1 VIRKFLLIYFSLA
14 QAIVFSQDN
23 DSDGVLDSFDNC
35 PSIAN
40 PNQEDSDA
48 TRGTSIISQGKSVSG
63 DCGNSPNCWG
73 PPGRVVDGSWLENN
87 GTYWVGLVSSGASEI
102 TIDLG
107 AVYDIS
113 KISMRN
119 GDDGNSKNAAV
130 GSYQFQFSTNN
141 STWTTV
147 TSSAFTA
154 AWQVHD
160 HYYNQNER
168 YARYVRL
175 KAWRLPGKGSP
186 CVEEIRVY
194 KWDTDGYGD
203 ACDNC
208 PTIKNSSQLDTDGDG
223 YGDACDDCPNDA
235 TDWVDTDNDGVC
247 DNADEFPNDGTEWV
261 DADGDGYGDN
271 NDDAF
276 PSDPTEWLDTD
287 SDGVGNNT
295 DTDDDGDGVSDAQET
310 ISGTDPLN
318 SSSYPINMSA
328 VSAAPML
335 AYTATGSGLTP
346 VPTLTYGGSSLVYNT
361 HFTLTYENNVSAG
374 TGTVIVEGIGPNYYG
389 TRTLNFQIVELV
401 PPSADI
407 VPTSTQNFP
416 ISIIDSEYEL
426 IGYDSNK
433 NYKVIVKVLGNAS
446 AQVKINTTSGL
457 SFDTGYNSWQVNT
470 NGSVVFIGKPA
481 NIADALNSITLNT
494 TSVVNGQIKLQVF
507 ITGQVT
513 NTFFNPNNGHLYR
526 FQNGNISWT
535 AAASAASNSAYEGE
549 SGYFATITSSSEQN
563 FLFNNVNATD
573 VWIGLSDR
581 ITEGTYKWEQGPE
594 AGQTPSYTPWAS
606 GEPNNYGDEDY
617 IVTKYTG
624 TTNTVANAWNDF
636 PNTNSYIN
644 GYIIEY
650 GTWSDPMNL
659 TFEATQKSQVIYS
672 QVPQGI
678 TVTTSDASTSE
689 DGNTASVSVVLDITP
704 TADVILPVSSSNTDE
719 ATLDVA
725 QLTFTTSNWD
735 TPQIVTITGQDDADL
750 DGAVSYVF
758 ITGDPSSSDVR
769 YNALTDT
776 DIDDLT
782 FTNLDNEVDTDGDG
796 ISDEAEGSGNTPPT
810 DSDGDGVPDY
820 LEDNTSDED
829 GDGIPDHQDPDND
842 SDGDGIS
849 NVEETT
855 AGTDPFDATDTPT
868 DTDGDGIPDVNE
880 GSGNT
885 PPTDSDG
892 DGVPDY
898 LEDNTSDEDGD
909 GIPDHQDPDNDSDGD
924 GVYNSNDAFP
934 LDSSE
939 DTDTDEDG
947 TGDNADLDDD
957 GDGVSDADEA
967 AIGSDPLLID
977 TDGDG
982 IPDGDED
989 YDGDGLLNKQES
1001 DPTLNVIT
1009 DSNSNNVSDLKEDS
1023 VAPTAPVV
1031 SRASGGVVA
1040 GTAEAGSTVTV
1051 KDSNGNVLG
1060 TGVADSSGNYS
1071 VVLSPTQSDGSAL
1084 TVTATDT
1091 SGNESDST
1099 STTADSL
1106 APTITGSAAKTINE
1120 GTTSVQT
1127 FTADETV
1134 TWSITG
1140 TDASLFTINET
1151 TGVLVFNLAPDYE
1164 VPADANTDND
1174 YVLTVTA
1181 TDAAN
1186 NQSTL
1191 AVTVTVVDLD
1201 EVAPVITAEDAVS
1214 IDENTTAVETF
1225 EADETVIWSISGT
1238 DASLFTI
1245 NETTGVL
1252 VFNLAPDYEVPADA
1266 NTDNDYVLTVTA
1278 TDAANNQSTL
1288 AVTVTVVDLDEVAP
1302 VITAEDA
1309 VSIDENTTAV
1319 ETFEA
1324 DETVIWSI
1332 SGTDASL
1339 FTINESTGVLVF
1351 NQGPDYENPS
1361 DADTNNTYI
1370 LTITAKDAAGNSS
1383 EQVLTVTVLDVAETR
1398 DFTLSAVSDLTHPEN
1413 AVYTGPSF
1421 STSGDNPIGGLT
1433 YSISGEDAELFT
1445 VDASTGSVNL
1455 TARDFEI
1462 PTDGNTDNTYLITVT
1477 GTDTD
1482 GNTATESW
1490 TITITN
1496 VIEDTDGDGIE
1507 DYYDQCADTP
1517 EGESVDANGCS
1528 ATQKDSDGDGVNDA
1542 IDLCPE
1548 TAPEQRDNVD
1558 AKGCAITVGFSFV
1571 TSAVEET
1578 DGESYLSFDITGDQ
1592 TAGPITV
1599 EVTVPPATA
1608 AVNGAT
1614 EGIDYEIV
1622 DNKLIIPAGDYTT
1635 TRNLIVP
1642 VSVFNDFFAE
1652 GSEQA
1657 GFLLDNLSAG
1667 AYAERGHTLSIV
1679 DDDEAGATI
1688 TIDDNLTSEDG
1699 DTGSFSIVLDSEPT
1713 ADVTIALSSANTGEG
1728 SLAVDSVVFTPE
1740 NWNVPQTITVT
1751 GVDDDPAVGDGAQ
1764 QYLIV
1769 TGEVTSEDP
1778 GYEALDGTTI
1788 DDVVMVNENNDPP
1801 GISVKVL
1808 SETNKT
1814 SEEGAT
1820 VTVGF
1825 KLLSLPQGGASV
1837 TLALS
1842 LSNEEEMSLSE
1853 SSVILRPATWEDYDS
1868 HTVTITGLDDA
1879 ILDGDINVLLQTGEV
1894 TSEDSEYDAL
1904 TGSDVADIT
1913 LVNLDDERDTDE
1925 DGILDDVDNCPE
1937 TANSTQLDT
1946 DEDGIGD
1953 VCDPDKDGD
1962 GTLNEDDAFPLD
1974 PEEDTDTD
1982 GDGIGDNADTDDDG
1996 DGQLDVDEIAC
2007 GSDPLDAEDLS
2018 LDTDGDSIPDCVD
2031 TDDDNDG
2038 ILDTEDNC
2046 VLTKNADQSDADGD
2060 GVGDVCDDDDD
2071 NDGVADADDLCPNTP
2086 EGESV
2091 NEDGCSLSQLDSDGD
2106 GVADADDLCPNTP
2119 EGESV
2124 NEDGCSLSQ
2133 LDSDGDGTPDS
2144 EDAFPLDPDEDTDTD
2159 GDGTGDNAD
2168 AFPNDPNE
2176 DTDTDGDGV
2185 GDNADTDAD
2194 GDGTPDSEDAFP
2206 LDPDEDTDTDG
2217 DGTGDNA
2224 DAFPNDPNEDTDTD
2238 GDGVGDNADT
2248 DADGDG
2254 TPDSEDAFP
2263 LDPDEDTDT
2272 DGDGTGDNADA
2283 FPNDP
2288 NEDTDT
2294 DGDGVG
2300 DNEDAFPNDPDESED
2315 LDGDGIGDNADT
2327 DADGDST
2334 PDSED
2339 AFPLDPD
2346 EDTDTDGDG
2355 TGDNADAFPNDPN
2368 EDTDTDGDGVGDN
2381 EDAFPNDPD
2390 ESEDLDGDGIG
2401 DNADTDAD
2409 GDGTPD
2415 SEDAF
2420 PLDPDEDTDTDGDG
2434 TGDNADAFPND
2445 PNEDTDTDGD
2455 GVGDNED
2462 AFPNDPDESEDLD
2475 GDGIG
2480 DNADTDADGD
2490 GTPDSEDAFPL
2501 DPDED
2506 TDTDGDGTGDNS
2518 DAFPNDPDE
2527 DTDTD
2532 GDGVGDN
2539 ADTDADGDG
2548 TPDSEDAFPLDP
2560 DEDTDTDG
2568 DGVGDNADT
2577 DADGDG
2583 TPDSEDAFPLDPDED
2598 TDTDGDGTGD
2608 NSDTFPNDPDEDT
2621 DTDGDGVGDNADT
2634 DADGDGT
2641 PDSEDAFPLDPDED
2655 TDTDGDGT
2663 GDNSDTFPNDPDED
2677 TDTDGDG
2684 VGDNADTDAD
2694 GDGTPDSEDA
2704 FPLDPDEDTDT
2715 DGDGTGDN
2723 ADTDA
2728 DGDGTPDSEDAFPLD
2743 PDEDTDTDGDGVGDS
2758 EDNDAD
2764 GDGTPDAEDAF
2775 PLDENEDTDTDGDGT
2790 GDNADAFPNDP
2801 NEDTDTDGDG
2811 VGDNEDAFPNDP
2823 DESEDL
2829 DGDGIGDNA
2838 DTDADGDG
2846 TPDSE
2851 DAFPLDP
2858 DEDTDT
2864 DGDGTGDNSDTFPND
2879 PDEDTDTDGDGV
2891 GDNADT
2897 DADGDGTPDSEDA
2910 FPLDPDEDTDTDG
2923 DGTGDN
2929 SDAFPND
2936 PDEDTDT
2943 DGDGVGDNADT
2954 DADGDGTPD
2963 SEDAFPL
2970 DPDEDTD
2977 TDGDGT
2983 GDNADTDADGDGT
2996 PDSEDA
3002 FPLDPDE
3009 DTDTDGDGVG
3019 DSEDND
3025 ADGDG
3030 TPDAEDAFPLDENE
3044 DTDTDGDGTGDN
3056 ADAFPNDPNED
3067 TDTDGDGVGDNED
3080 AFPNDPDESEDLDG
3094 DGIGD
3099 NADTDA
3105 DGDGTPD
3112 SEDAFPLDPD
3122 EDTDTD
3128 GDGTGDN
3135 SDTFPNDPDEDT
3147 DTDGDGVGDNADTDA
3162 DGDGT
3167 PDSEDAFP
3175 LDPDEDTD
3183 TDGDGTGDNSDAFP
3197 ADPNEDTDTDG
3208 DGVGDNSDAL
3218 PNNGDET
3225 TDTDGDGIG
3234 NNADTDD
3241 DGDGVL
3247 DTEDVF
3253 PLDPEEAFDADGDG
3267 LGDNEDPDDDNDG
3280 VEDLFDACPDTAPG
3294 TPVDINGCDLLIIAS
3309 DQFIVSAINT
3319 TCTNQDDG
3327 EIGITALDESYD
3339 YEITVTGITDPISF
3353 NATNGYTTTLTGL
3366 ARGTYTVCFKVV
3378 GDPFF
3383 EQCYTV
3389 YIDQPEALQVVS
3401 SYLEAKQALD
3411 LQIDGATE
3419 YYVELN
3425 GVLQTRRGSRISLA
3439 LQKGMN
3445 RVKIYTDLDCQGVI
3459 EEEVF
3464 ISEKLE
3470 YAPNPVVDHLNLY
3483 VGGTDTEVSLTI
3495 TDLNGVVIETRT
3507 VRVPASRI
3515 YSMNMSRYTEGVYI
3529 LKAEGVTVRKTIKVV
3544 KR

>member
-1 VIRKFLLIYFSLA
+1 
-14 QAIVFSQDN
+14 
-23 DSDGVLDSFDNC
+23 
-35 PSIAN
+35 
-40 PNQEDSDA
+40 
-48 TRGTSIISQGKSVSG
+48 
-63 DCGNSPNCWG
+63 
-73 PPGRVVDGSWLENN
+73 VDGSWLENN

-119 GDDGNSKNAAV
+119 GDDGNDKNAAV

-175 KAWRLPGKGSP
+175 KAWRLPGKGAP

-796 ISDEAEGSGNTPPT
+796 ISDEVEGSGNTPPT

-898 LEDNTSDEDGD
+898 LEDNTSDEDDDGIPDHQDPDNDSDGDGISNVEETTAGTDPFDATDTPADTDGDGIPNVNEGSGNTPPTDSDGDGVPDYLEDNTSDEDGD

-934 LDSSE
+934 NDPNE
-939 DTDTDEDG
+939 TTDTDGDG
-947 TGDNADLDDD
+947 IGDNADLDDD

-1091 SGNESDST
+1091 SGNQSYST

-1164 VPADANTDND
+1164 VAKDANTDND
-1174 YVLTVTA
+1174 Y
-1181 TDAAN
+1181 
-1186 NQSTL
+1186 
-1191 AVTVTVVDLD
+1191 
-1201 EVAPVITAEDAVS
+1201 I
-1214 IDENTTAVETF
+1214 
-1225 EADETVIWSISGT
+1225 
-1238 DASLFTI
+1238 
-1245 NETTGVL
+1245 
-1252 VFNLAPDYEVPADA
+1252 
-1266 NTDNDYVLTVTA
+1266 LTVTA

-1383 EQVLTVTVLDVAETR
+1383 EQVLTVTVLDVVETR

-1445 VDASTGSVNL
+1445 VDASTGSVSL

-1462 PTDGNTDNTYLITVT
+1462 PTDGNTDNTYLIMVT

-1482 GNTATESW
+1482 GNTAAESW

-1496 VIEDTDGDGIE
+1496 VIEDADGDGVE
-1507 DYYDQCADTP
+1507 DYYDQCVDTP
-1517 EGESVDANGCS
+1517 EGESVDASGCS
-1528 ATQKDSDGDGVNDA
+1528 ASQKDSDGDGVNDA

-1548 TAPEQRDNVD
+1548 TSAEQRDNVD
-1558 AKGCAITVGFSFV
+1558 AKGCAITVGFSFA

-1599 EVTVPPATA
+1599 EVTVPPPTEDT
-1608 AVNGAT
+1608 NRAT

-1622 DNKLIIPAGDYTT
+1622 DNKLIIPAGDYTI

-1657 GFLLDNLSAG
+1657 VFLLDNLSAG
-1667 AYAERGHTLSIV
+1667 NYAERGHTLSIV
-1679 DDDEAGATI
+1679 DDDQAGATI
-1688 TIDDNLTSEDG
+1688 TVDDNLTSEDG

-1728 SLAVDSVVFTPE
+1728 SLAVDSVVFTPA

-1764 QYLIV
+1764 QYQVV
-1769 TGEVTSEDP
+1769 TGEVTSEDTV
-1778 GYEALDGTTI
+1778 YDELDGTTI

-1853 SSVILRPATWEDYDS
+1853 SSVTLRAATWEDYDS

-1879 ILDGDINVLLQTGEV
+1879 ILDGDIDVTLITGDV
-1894 TSEDSEYDAL
+1894 TSDDPEHDAL

-2038 ILDTEDNC
+2038 VLDTEDNC
-2046 VLTKNADQSDADGD
+2046 VLTKNADQSDADAD

-2159 GDGTGDNAD
+2159 GDGTGDNSD
-2168 AFPNDPNE
+2168 AFPNDPDESE
-2176 DTDTDGDGV
+2176 DLDGDGI

-2217 DGTGDNA
+2217 DGTGDNS
-2224 DAFPNDPNEDTDTD
+2224 DAFPNDPDEDTDTD
-2238 GDGVGDNADT
+2238 GDGVGDSEDN

-2254 TPDSEDAFP
+2254 TPDAEDAFP
-2263 LDPDEDTDT
+2263 LDE
-2272 DGDGTGDNADA
+2272 N
-2283 FPNDP
+2283 
-2288 NEDTDT
+2288 
-2294 DGDGVG
+2294 
-2300 DNEDAFPNDPDESED
+2300 
-2315 LDGDGIGDNADT
+2315 
-2327 DADGDST
+2327 
-2334 PDSED
+2334 
-2339 AFPLDPD
+2339 

-2420 PLDPDEDTDTDGDG
+2420 PLDPDEDTDTDGDGTGDNSDAFPNDPDEDTDTDGDGVGDSEDNDADGDGTPDAEDAFPLDENEDTDTDGDG

-2568 DGVGDNADT
+2568 DG
-2577 DADGDG
+2577 
-2583 TPDSEDAFPLDPDED
+2583 
-2598 TDTDGDGTGD
+2598 TGD
-2608 NSDTFPNDPDEDT
+2608 NSDAFPNDPDEDT

-2663 GDNSDTFPNDPDED
+2663 GDNSDAFPNDPDESED
-2677 TDTDGDG
+2677 LDGDG
-2684 VGDNADTDAD
+2684 IGDNADTDAD

-2723 ADTDA
+2723 SDAFPNDPDESEDLDGDGIGDNADTDA
-2728 DGDGTPDSEDAFPLD
+2728 DGDGTPDSEDAFPLDPDEDTDTDGDGTGDNSDAFPND

-2864 DGDGTGDNSDTFPND
+2864 DGDGTGDNSDAFPND

-2943 DGDGVGDNADT
+2943 DGDGVGDN
-2954 DADGDGTPD
+2954 
-2963 SEDAFPL
+2963 
-2970 DPDEDTD
+2970 
-2977 TDGDGT
+2977 
-2983 GDNADTDADGDGT
+2983 
-2996 PDSEDA
+2996 
-3002 FPLDPDE
+3002 
-3009 DTDTDGDGVG
+3009 
-3019 DSEDND
+3019 
-3025 ADGDG
+3025 
-3030 TPDAEDAFPLDENE
+3030 
-3044 DTDTDGDGTGDN
+3044 
-3056 ADAFPNDPNED
+3056 
-3067 TDTDGDGVGDNED
+3067 
-3080 AFPNDPDESEDLDG
+3080 
-3094 DGIGD
+3094 
-3099 NADTDA
+3099 
-3105 DGDGTPD
+3105 
-3112 SEDAFPLDPD
+3112 
-3122 EDTDTD
+3122 
-3128 GDGTGDN
+3128 
-3135 SDTFPNDPDEDT
+3135 
-3147 DTDGDGVGDNADTDA
+3147 
-3162 DGDGT
+3162 
-3167 PDSEDAFP
+3167 
-3175 LDPDEDTD
+3175 
-3183 TDGDGTGDNSDAFP
+3183 
-3197 ADPNEDTDTDG
+3197 
-3208 DGVGDNSDAL
+3208 SDAL

-3225 TDTDGDGIG
+3225 TDTDGDGTG
-3234 NNADTDD
+3234 DNADTDD
-3241 DGDGVL
+3241 DGDGTP
-3247 DTEDVF
+3247 DSEDAF
-3253 PLDPEEAFDADGDG
+3253 PLDEEEAFDADGDG

-3280 VEDLFDACPDTAPG
+3280 VEDIYDACPDTVPG
-3294 TPVDINGCDLLIIAS
+3294 TPVDVNGCDLLIIAS
-3309 DQFIVSAINT
+3309 DQFIVSATSATCSNT
-3319 TCTNQDDG
+3319 SDG
-3327 EIGITALDESYD
+3327 EIVIEALDQTHSYLV
-3339 YEITVTGITDPISF
+3339 TVTGQSQTIRLDQTE
-3353 NATNGYTTTLTGL
+3353 GYSKMVSGL
-3366 ARGTYTVCFKVV
+3366 SKGTYTVCFKVV
-3378 GDPFF
+3378 GDSTFN
-3383 EQCYTV
+3383 QCYTV

-3464 ISEKLE
+3464 VSEKLE
-3470 YAPNPVVDHLNLY
+3470 YAPNPVVDNLNLY

-3495 TDLNGVVIETRT
+3495 TDLNGVVIERRT

-3529 LKAEGVTVRKTIKVV
+3529 LKAEGATVRKTIKVV